1 MTWLRNAWS
10 WLVAALG
17 GVTLVVALLWR
28 RAVRQRNEAR
38 AERDAA
44 RASAERERQV
54 RAEEEHVRE
63 VMRGKRVAIEAE
75 LEEVEANID
84 REREEIAARPH
95 PTTRDEI
102 VAELNRRMEAR
113 RGR

>member
-1 MTWLRNAWS
+1 MTWLRKAWA

-38 AERDAA
+38 QQRDAA
-44 RASAERERQV
+44 RASAEREREV
-54 RAEEEHVRE
+54 AAESEAVRE
-63 VMRGKRVAIEAE
+63 AVRGRRV
-75 LEEVEANID
+75 EVEAA
-84 REREEIAARPH
+84 RVEAVEEIEARPK

-102 VAELNRRMEAR
+102 ADELNRRLEAR
-113 RGR
+113 RGIR